1 MRKEETMEEVRR
13 RAERR
18 QGGGRGR
25 GRFCAKG
32 EEKKSNNQPKEH
44 TPVFYKESFDKV
56 QELSVFEKCATLCSI

>member
-1 MRKEETMEEVRR
+1 MGRKKTGV
-13 RAERR
+13 
-18 QGGGRGR
+18 GGR

-44 TPVFYKESFDKV
+44 MPVFYKESFDKV